1 MTDANMP
8 GPDGPPLG
16 SPSRPAAN
24 TPAPAPDWY
33 PDPMGRHEYRYW
45 DGTAWTDHVASHGR
59 QSTDPITSQP
69 PKTVVGQQTAPKVQT
84 QVDKHLKSAARR
96 GAPTEST
103 LGGTAP
109 GATVDGAAPGP
120 TGGGL
125 LDQPILVVNQ
135 KWKFIEVNTEFAIY
149 DANGNQIGAVRQ
161 VGQSTLKK
169 IVRFLGDLDQ
179 YFTHKYQVV
188 DASGTPQLL
197 ITRPAKIFKSR
208 VIVQDA
214 VGAEVGQI
222 IQRNVFDKIR
232 FGFEVD
238 GQDIGGIF
246 AENWRA
252 WNFSIKDADGTEV
265 ARVTKTFEGLLKT
278 AFTTADNYVLHVHR
292 QLADPLRLM
301 VYASAVTI
309 DTALKQDARGLNAGS
324 ILGG

>member
-1 MTDANMP
+1 MTDHNIP
-8 GPDGPPLG
+8 DQTGPDGG
-16 SPSRPAAN
+16 GFGHHAAHESADPEPN
-24 TPAPAPDWY
+24 WY

-45 DGTAWTDHVASHGR
+45 DGTVWTDHVASHGR
-59 QSTDPITSQP
+59 QSTDPLERQP
-69 PKTVVGQQTAPKVQT
+69 PKTVVGQQTAPKVQA
-84 QVDKHLKSAARR
+84 QVDKHLQSAARR
-96 GAPTEST
+96 GAPTES
-103 LGGTAP
+103 AM
-109 GATVDGAAPGP
+109 AP

-149 DANGNQIGAVRQ
+149 DANGTQIGAVRQ
-161 VGQSTLKK
+161 VGQSAIKK
-169 IVRFLGDLDQ
+169 VIRFIGDLDQ

-188 DASGTPQLL
+188 DAAGTPQLL

-214 VGAEVGQI
+214 MGAEVGQI
-222 IQRNVFDKIR
+222 IQRNVFGKIR
-232 FGFEVD
+232 FGFEVG

-252 WNFSIKDADGTEV
+252 WNFSIKDAQGTEV

-278 AFTTADNYVLHVHR
+278 AFTTADNYVLHVHQ
-292 QLADPLRLM
+292 QLPDPLRQM

-309 DTALKQDARGLNAGS
+309 DTALKQDARGMNTGS
-324 ILGG
+324 PFDLFNG

>member
-1 MTDANMP
+1 MTDANTP
-8 GPDGPPLG
+8 SPDGLPSG
-16 SPSRPAAN
+16 SPS
-24 TPAPAPDWY
+24 TPAPDWY

-45 DGTAWTDHVASHGR
+45 DGATWTDHVASHGR
-59 QSTDPITSQP
+59 QSADPIDRQP
-69 PKTVVGQQTAPKVQT
+69 AKTVTGQQTAPKVQT
-84 QVDKHLKSAARR
+84 QVDKHLRSAAKR
-96 GAPTEST
+96 GAPTESGMT
-103 LGGTAP
+103 H
-109 GATVDGAAPGP
+109 

-149 DANGNQIGAVRQ
+149 DANGEQIGAVRQ

-169 IVRFLGDLDQ
+169 IVRFIGDLDQ

-188 DASGTPQLL
+188 DASGTPVLL

-214 VGAEVGQI
+214 TGGDVGQI
-222 IQRNVFDKIR
+222 IQRNVFGKIR
-232 FGFEVD
+232 FGFEVN

-252 WNFSIKDADGTEV
+252 WNFSIKDSNDNEV

-278 AFTTADNYVLHVHR
+278 AFTTADNYVLQVHQ
-292 QLADPLRLM
+292 QLPDPLRQM

-309 DTALKQDARGLNAGS
+309 DTALKQDARGLNS
-324 ILGG
+324 GGAFDLFNG